1 MNLSQK
7 QTINKGTTLGIAA
20 VLMII
25 LGYPGEMSSDLS
37 DRFFW
42 WSLAMIPFL
51 YIVFVLFIG
60 LKDSILNQP
69 VEVRGQIKVA
79 CWVTIISW
87 SFYPVVYLLPNFG
100 LTGGDAYVGLQV
112 GYSIADIVSKAGF
125 GVLIYIIAYKK
136 SKVEGYSIS

>member
-1 MNLSQK
+1 MS
-7 QTINKGTTLGIAA
+7 TIKKSA
-20 VLMII
+20 VFSVCRKYRYSLTR
-25 LGYPGEMSSDLS
+25 SWDLS
-37 DRFFW
+37 GN
-42 WSLAMIPFL
+42 
-51 YIVFVLFIG
+51 YVLFIG

-136 SKVEGYSIS
+136 SKVEGYCIS